1 MIMENLLYI
10 LSSTVGMFLSVMM
23 FAMLGRAIFSFLPF
37 DESAGLPAF
46 LVLITEPIILPARYV
61 CSKLGIGEGL
71 PFDIPFLI
79 TYIVMSML
87 SVFI

>member
-1 MIMENLLYI
+1 MGI
-10 LSSTVGMFLSVMM
+10 FLSVVM

-46 LVLITEPIILPARYV
+46 LVLITEPIILPVRQV
-61 CSKLGIGEGL
+61 CAKLGLGEGL

-79 TYIVMSML
+79 TYIILSML

>member
-1 MIMENLLYI
+1 METLLYV
-10 LSSTVGMFLSVMM
+10 LSSTVGIFLSVVM

-46 LVLITEPIILPARYV
+46 LTLITEPIILPVRFV
-61 CSKLGIGEGL
+61 CSKIGIGEGL

-79 TYIVMSML
+79 TYILLSMIT
-87 SVFI
+87 VFI